1 MALLSIV
8 SFFSVTGFVAK
19 VIKILPIV
27 SSIIG
32 LDLFDKKTN
41 SKEEV
46 INKLIS
52 DIRHSMKD
60 KLKENFVESIDKI
73 VEEKT
78 IIYEKE
84 INEKIS
90 LIENIISNNDEAN
103 IGKEI
108 EKYNSQKN
116 SIEVVLKKI

>member
-1 MALLSIV
+1 
-8 SFFSVTGFVAK
+8 
-19 VIKILPIV
+19 
-27 SSIIG
+27 
-32 LDLFDKKTN
+32 
-41 SKEEV
+41 
-46 INKLIS
+46 
-52 DIRHSMKD
+52 MKD